1 MATKT
6 NYNSYLPMDLV
17 PVSTPNIIPFIPDQD
32 HRTRPLHH
40 RPLNAAHQLNQRQNH
55 FEWLLAAAIG
65 PDHQDIKSEQD
76 QEEEQTCPICL
87 DPMKSYQGVTSTC
100 QSGCHHMIHSECW
113 RQYMMSVPDQQ
124 RSCPMCRNKDTHWPN
139 DELTRIAFLYADPVE
154 DIMEKGPTWWL
165 GLTQQH
171 LNLHYFQ
178 EDETQEEFTSRMEE
192 SLQEALEQGA
202 TDPEPDSDDEDMPS
216 LISDEDYQIGENDE
230 ISPVTVH
237 DHFTVL
243 EPLTDEEEEEQDEDA
258 VLENDARL
266 ARAREAAQRI
276 EQEFYQDQRRRHR
289 VIEEDLAADMA
300 AEDEI
305 ETEFRN
311 SLERQLLQEFEL
323 ENPPHTHPQQQ
334 NMDQMPEAE
343 TPPWAR
349 WGRPTLTFRPLL
361 AGIDASSEIA
371 VSADELAH
379 THPQQQNMDQMPE
392 AAQLLFYNAL
402 CSNSREA
409 DSNNDDA
416 SLGATHPDDNI
427 EDLGDLD

>member
-1 MATKT
+1 
-6 NYNSYLPMDLV
+6 MDSV

-32 HRTRPLHH
+32 HRTSPLHH

-65 PDHQDIKSEQD
+65 PDHQDIKSEED

-113 RQYMMSVPDQQ
+113 RKYMMSVPDKQ
-124 RSCPMCRNKDTHWPN
+124 RSCPMCRNKDTHWPD

-178 EDETQEEFTSRMEE
+178 EDETPEEFTSRMEE

-230 ISPVTVH
+230 ISPVTVLEEY
-237 DHFTVL
+237 TVL
-243 EPLTDEEEEEQDEDA
+243 EPLTDEEEEEQDEDQ

-266 ARAREAAQRI
+266 ARAREAGQRI
-276 EQEFYQDQRRRHR
+276 EQEFYQDQLRRHR
-289 VIEEDLAADMA
+289 VIAEDLAADMA
-300 AEDEI
+300 AEDAIEAL

-311 SLERQLLQEFEL
+311 CLERQLLQEFEL
-323 ENPPHTHPQQQ
+323 ENPPY
-334 NMDQMPEAE
+334 
-343 TPPWAR
+343 
-349 WGRPTLTFRPLL
+349 
-361 AGIDASSEIA
+361 
-371 VSADELAH
+371 

-392 AAQLLFYNAL
+392 AAQLLFYNTL

-427 EDLGDLD
+427 ELVEDLGELD

>member
-6 NYNSYLPMDLV
+6 NYNSYLSMDSV
-17 PVSTPNIIPFIPDQD
+17 PVSTPNIIPFIPDQY
-32 HRTRPLHH
+32 HRTSPLCH

-65 PDHQDIKSEQD
+65 TDHQDIKSEED

-113 RQYMMSVPDQQ
+113 RKYMMSVPDKQ
-124 RSCPMCRNKDTHWPN
+124 RSCPMCRNKDTRWPD
-139 DELTRIAFLYADPVE
+139 DELTRIAFVYADPVE

-178 EDETQEEFTSRMEE
+178 EDETPEEFTSRMEE

-230 ISPVTVH
+230 ISPVTVLEEY
-237 DHFTVL
+237 TVL
-243 EPLTDEEEEEQDEDA
+243 EPLTDEEEEEQDEDQ

-266 ARAREAAQRI
+266 ARAREAGQRI
-276 EQEFYQDQRRRHR
+276 EQEFYQDQLRRHR
-289 VIEEDLAADMA
+289 VIAEDLAADMA
-300 AEDEI
+300 AEDAIEAL

-311 SLERQLLQEFEL
+311 CLERQLLQEFEL
-323 ENPPHTHPQQQ
+323 ENPPY
-334 NMDQMPEAE
+334 
-343 TPPWAR
+343 
-349 WGRPTLTFRPLL
+349 
-361 AGIDASSEIA
+361 
-371 VSADELAH
+371 

-392 AAQLLFYNAL
+392 AAQLLFYNTL

-427 EDLGDLD
+427 ELGEDLLDLGELD

>member
-1 MATKT
+1 
-6 NYNSYLPMDLV
+6 MDSV

-32 HRTRPLHH
+32 HRTSPLHH
-40 RPLNAAHQLNQRQNH
+40 RPLNAAHQLNLRQNH

-65 PDHQDIKSEQD
+65 TDHQDIKSEED

-113 RQYMMSVPDQQ
+113 RQYMMSVPDKQ
-124 RSCPMCRNKDTHWPN
+124 RSCPMCRNKDTRWPD

-171 LNLHYFQ
+171 MNLHYFQ
-178 EDETQEEFTSRMEE
+178 EDETQEEFSSRMEE

-216 LISDEDYQIGENDE
+216 LISDEDYQMGEDNE
-230 ISPVTVH
+230 ISQ
-237 DHFTVL
+237 FTVFQEYTTL
-243 EPLTDEEEEEQDEDA
+243 EPLTDDEEEEQDEDQ

-266 ARAREAAQRI
+266 ARARETRQRIVMENDASLAHAREAAQRL

-289 VIEEDLAADMA
+289 EIAENLAADMA
-300 AEDEI
+300 G
-305 ETEFRN
+305 F
-311 SLERQLLQEFEL
+311 ERQLLQEFEQ
-323 ENPPHTHPQQQ
+323 ENPPHT
-334 NMDQMPEAE
+334 D
-343 TPPWAR
+343 
-349 WGRPTLTFRPLL
+349 
-361 AGIDASSEIA
+361 
-371 VSADELAH
+371 
-379 THPQQQNMDQMPE
+379 PQQQNMDQMPE
-392 AAQLLFYNAL
+392 AATPPWAEWGLPTLEL
-402 CSNSREA
+402 EHCIEA

-427 EDLGDLD
+427 ELGEDLLDFELGEDLGELD

>member
-1 MATKT
+1 
-6 NYNSYLPMDLV
+6 MDSV

-32 HRTRPLHH
+32 HRTSPLRH
-40 RPLNAAHQLNQRQNH
+40 RPLNAAHQLNQHQNH

-65 PDHQDIKSEQD
+65 PDHQDIKSEED

-113 RQYMMSVPDQQ
+113 RKYMMSVPDKQ
-124 RSCPMCRNKDTHWPN
+124 RSCPMCRNKDTHWPD

-230 ISPVTVH
+230 ISPVTVQ

-276 EQEFYQDQRRRHR
+276 EQEFYQDQLRRHR
-289 VIEEDLAADMA
+289 VIAEDLAADME
-300 AEDEI
+300 AEDAL

-323 ENPPHTHPQQQ
+323 ENPP
-334 NMDQMPEAE
+334 
-343 TPPWAR
+343 
-349 WGRPTLTFRPLL
+349 
-361 AGIDASSEIA
+361 
-371 VSADELAH
+371 H

-427 EDLGDLD
+427 ELGEDLLDLGELD